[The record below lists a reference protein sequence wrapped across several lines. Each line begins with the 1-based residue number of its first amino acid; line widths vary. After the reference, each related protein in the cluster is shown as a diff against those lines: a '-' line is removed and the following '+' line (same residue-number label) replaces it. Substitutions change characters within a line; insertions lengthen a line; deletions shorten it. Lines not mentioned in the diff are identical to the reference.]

1 MKSNSHKAY
10 RSVAVFGALTLV
22 FLVSAQAFGQAKP
35 PKKSVE
41 FIRVE
46 VQGTLRTGIMAIGGE
61 TTGTTITAKGVT
73 WELDLGRGDDL
84 RKKAE
89 KLNGKAALVRG
100 ELTRRG
106 GVEIKER
113 WIVKVSSLEAA
124 PKVKVNKVNKVK
136 DKASKT

>member
-1 MKSNSHKAY
+1 MKSNSHRAY
-10 RSVAVFGALTLV
+10 RSVAIFAALTAVL
-22 FLVSAQAFGQAKP
+22 LVSALAPGQDKP
-35 PKKSVE
+35 PQKSKE

-46 VQGTLRTGIMAIGGE
+46 VQGKLQTGIMAIGGE

-73 WELDLGRGDDL
+73 WELDLGRKDDL

-89 KLNGKAALVRG
+89 KLNGKLVLVRG

-106 GVEIKER
+106 GVEIKTR

-124 PKVKVNKVNKVK
+124 PKVTVK
-136 DKASKT
+136 DKTGKTSKT